1 MQIGKIRHVPLR
13 EIWHREDADFT
24 VWLED
29 NIDYL
34 FDQRE
39 SIESAFGG
47 EVVWERLD
55 PGKHTRIKDQF
66 DGVDWTNQE
75 DWPRI
80 MEFLT
85 DSATR
90 LEHAFRDPIKQFKL
104 TS

>member
-1 MQIGKIRHVPLR
+1 MSARRSTCPIGKR
-13 EIWHREDADFT
+13 EYNKRIF
-24 VWLED
+24 
-29 NIDYL
+29 DYL

-55 PGKHTRIKDQF
+55 RGIHTRIKDQF

-90 LEHAFRDPIKQFKL
+90 LEQAFRDPIKQFKL
-104 TS
+104 TN